1 MTLDASTFNR
11 FKVWTSENRDLAL
24 DALRIY
30 LGVGLFVRGALVV
43 AHPELLAEYSRQ
55 LGWMSSMWIAH
66 GVASAHLVGG
76 LLLTLGLTTRLA
88 AAVQVPALIGAVFMI
103 HFREGLL
110 TTGQGLELSALVLFA
125 LLIFIVF
132 GAGRLSL
139 DHYIFGDAE
148 GYHPIRARSDAL
160 LT

>member
-1 MTLDASTFNR
+1 MTLDAGTFNR

-24 DALRIY
+24 DAFRIY
-30 LGVGLFVRGALVV
+30 LGVGLFVRGALIV

-55 LGWMSSMWIAH
+55 MGWMSSMWIAH

-88 AAVQVPALIGAVFMI
+88 AAVQVPALIGAVFLI
-103 HFREGLL
+103 HLRQGLL
-110 TTGQGLELSALVLFA
+110 TAGQGLELSALVLFA
-125 LLIFIVF
+125 LLIFVVV

-148 GYHPIRARSDAL
+148 GYHPIRASSTAAV
-160 LT
+160 T